1 MKNRLFIGTYT
12 QQNSRGIYQITMD
25 MGYAPETPLKLV
37 AEMISPTY
45 LIVSGN
51 GEILYAVSEAQ
62 PGIRG
67 EIAAF
72 HCTEKG
78 LTLLIRFWLQEQ
90 DSFMLRWT
98 RKKNFYLQ

>member
-51 GEILYAVSEAQ
+51 GKILYAASEAQ

-67 EIAAF
+67 RLQPS
-72 HCTEKG
+72 TVLRKG
-78 LTLLIRFWLQEQ
+78 LL
-90 DSFMLRWT
+90 
-98 RKKNFYLQ
+98 

>member
-1 MKNRLFIGTYT
+1 MMKNRLFIGTYT

-51 GEILYAVSEAQ
+51 G
-62 PGIRG
+62 
-67 EIAAF
+67 
-72 HCTEKG
+72 
-78 LTLLIRFWLQEQ
+78 
-90 DSFMLRWT
+90 
-98 RKKNFYLQ
+98 